1 MKIIHVSFQVD
12 HFPLLERALSSLG
25 YEGHFKAK
33 PDSPCIYLPANSG
46 PDGCALFFRR
56 DQWEVVGEVHSKVLE
71 VFESNK
77 MPRRLSNLKWLCRI
91 VHHISSSRCG
101 TCKATKWHWL

>member
-1 MKIIHVSFQVD
+1 MNNIHVSFQVD

-46 PDGCALFFRR
+46 PDGCALFFKR

-71 VFESNK
+71 VFESDDIAT
-77 MPRRLSNLKWLCRI
+77 RLL
-91 VHHISSSRCG
+91 HPE
-101 TCKATKWHWL
+101 

>member
-77 MPRRLSNLKWLCRI
+77 MPRRLSNLKWLSRV
-91 VHHISSSRCG
+91 VHHISSFRCG
-101 TCKATKWHWL
+101 TYKATKWRWL

>member
-12 HFPLLERALSSLG
+12 HFPLLERALPSLG

-46 PDGCALFFRR
+46 PDGCALFFKR
-56 DQWEVVGEVHSKVLE
+56 DQWEIVGEVHSKVLE

-77 MPRRLSNLKWLCRI
+77 MPRRLSNLKWLSRV
-91 VHHISSSRCG
+91 VHHISSFRCG